1 MWSEQPTEQGSA
13 SAPILESTIIGGGEE
28 HVIIKLLTTN
38 NAGSSGG
45 SEVLTKLLTGPSA
58 QGTAVAGI
66 LLGNVQGQMLRKIEP
81 KPSESGNEG
90 EKLVENEGE
99 ANVSGRYINNLVKVL
114 SGELY
119 IIFNYLILNL
129 IPYGKPEIRN
139 KTT

>member
-38 NAGSSGG
+38 NAGSSSG

-99 ANVSGRYINNLVKVL
+99 TNVSGR
-114 SGELY
+114 
-119 IIFNYLILNL
+119 
-129 IPYGKPEIRN
+129 
-139 KTT
+139 